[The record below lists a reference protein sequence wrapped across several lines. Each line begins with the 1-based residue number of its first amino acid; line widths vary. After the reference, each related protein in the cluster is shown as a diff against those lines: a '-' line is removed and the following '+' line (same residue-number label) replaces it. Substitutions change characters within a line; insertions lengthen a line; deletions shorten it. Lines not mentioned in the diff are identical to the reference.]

1 MMKKNYNSFF
11 NAFFINGGVFQFPD
25 DNQENKNSYQQETNN
40 VNKDETEE
48 NEVSDR
54 NQKNNKEDHY
64 YNSNTENAQSDNNYI
79 NRNEREDN
87 SNNSNNQN
95 NSANKTPRSNT
106 FLVMILA
113 GVIIMVYVFYSN
125 AISVSRQEITYSQF
139 LQFLEMNNV
148 ESVIIIEEKEIQGQL
163 RDTGAYFSVK
173 IPYPDGTLLTRLN
186 EANLVFKG
194 ANKPI
199 SLLQIFSTVLPWAV
213 SLLFIFYLLRSLRG
227 FSSGGGMPFVKG
239 KVRSY
244 VQNNEK
250 KVLFSDVAGQ
260 EEAKYELKEVVEFL
274 KQPEK
279 FQKIGAKIPRGVLLV
294 GNPGTGKT
302 LLARAC
308 AGEANVSFFY
318 MSGSDFV
325 EMFAGVGAGRVREL
339 FEKGRKSSPCLVFID
354 ELDAVGR
361 SRSSGYSGG
370 VNDERE
376 QTLNQLLVEMDGFE
390 IRDRIIVL
398 AATNRPDILDKA
410 LLRPGRFDRQI
421 VVDMPDLQ
429 EREKILKIHAK
440 NVKVSDNVDFSQLA
454 RATVGCS
461 GADLANLINESALFA
476 ARRGKDQVELEDCE
490 EARDKILMGTARK
503 SKIINPEEKLRTA
516 RHEAGHAILHLLL
529 EHADPLHK
537 VTIIPRGR
545 ALGVAFSLP
554 ENDMYGANKSYLI
567 DRIAL
572 CYGGYIAETMYY
584 QETSTGVEND
594 LQQATQIA
602 TKMVKDW
609 GMSELGPVSY
619 SEDNKNTVFPF
630 DLNHNSNFSD
640 GTINSIDNSIKKV
653 LQMGYDRAEYF
664 LSKHKDKLDLLASEL
679 MKHETL
685 LGEQVH
691 KIVDIPLKS
700 SNENTIKKEYSDNKE
715 NDTYSNN
722 NVSSIDSTVSIK
734 DSKDKNTQYGNPEIT
749 PPPVVS

>member
-1 MMKKNYNSFF
+1 MMKKHSYSSFF
-11 NAFFINGGVFQFPD
+11 NTFFLNGGLFQFPED
-25 DNQENKNSYQQETNN
+25 LDSKEKESAYQQ
-40 VNKDETEE
+40 DAQ
-48 NEVSDR
+48 S
-54 NQKNNKEDHY
+54 NNKEEHETKEAQ
-64 YNSNTENAQSDNNYI
+64 NNTNTENTHSNGNNY
-79 NRNEREDN
+79 
-87 SNNSNNQN
+87 NNQN
-95 NSANKTPRSNT
+95 NVGRDPNRKTNKTPRSNT
-106 FLVMILA
+106 FLLMILA
-113 GVIIMVYVFYSN
+113 GVIIMVYMVYNNTF
-125 AISVSRQEITYSQF
+125 SVSRQEISYSQF
-139 LQFLEMNNV
+139 LQFLDAGNIS
-148 ESVIIIEEKEIQGQL
+148 SVTIIEEKEIQGQL
-163 RDTGAYFSVK
+163 RDTEAYFSVK
-173 IPYPDGTLLTRLN
+173 IPYTDSTLLQRLN
-186 EANLVFKG
+186 EANVIFKG
-194 ANKPI
+194 ANKPV

-227 FSSGGGMPFVKG
+227 FSSGGGMPFVRG

-244 VQNNEK
+244 VQNNDK

-274 KQPEK
+274 KNPEK
-279 FQKIGAKIPRGVLLV
+279 FQKIGARIPRGVLLV

-339 FEKGRKSSPCLVFID
+339 FEQGRKNSPCLIFID

-398 AATNRPDILDKA
+398 AATNRQDILDKA
-410 LLRPGRFDRQI
+410 LLRPGRFDRQV

-429 EREKILKIHAK
+429 EREKILKIHSK
-440 NVKVSDNVDFSQLA
+440 NVNVSDNVDFSQLA

-461 GADLANLINESALFA
+461 GADLANLINEAALFA
-476 ARRGKDQVELEDCE
+476 ARRGKDMVELEDCE
-490 EARDKILMGTARK
+490 EARDKILMGAARK
-503 SKIINPEEKLRTA
+503 SKIISPEEKLRTA
-516 RHEAGHAILHLLL
+516 RHESGHAILHLLL
-529 EHADPLHK
+529 DHADPLHK

-554 ENDMYGANKSYLI
+554 ESDMYGANKSYLI

-584 QETSTGVEND
+584 KETSTGVEND

-609 GMSELGPVSY
+609 GMSELGPISY
-619 SEDNKNTVFPF
+619 SDGNKNTVFPF
-630 DLNHNSNFSD
+630 DINHTPNFSD
-640 GTINSIDNSIKKV
+640 GTINAIDNSIKNILKK
-653 LQMGYDRAEYF
+653 GYDRAER
-664 LSKHKDKLDLLASEL
+664 LLTKHKDKLELLTLEL

-691 KIVDIPLKS
+691 SIVDIPLKQS
-700 SNENTIKKEYSDNKE
+700 KDDTSKENTEYSNDKE
-715 NDTYSNN
+715 NDTYSGNT
-722 NVSSIDSTVSIK
+722 VSSMHNDASTK
-734 DSKDKNTQYGNPEIT
+734 DHKDHKDENTQYGNPNIT
-749 PPPVVS
+749 PPSVVS